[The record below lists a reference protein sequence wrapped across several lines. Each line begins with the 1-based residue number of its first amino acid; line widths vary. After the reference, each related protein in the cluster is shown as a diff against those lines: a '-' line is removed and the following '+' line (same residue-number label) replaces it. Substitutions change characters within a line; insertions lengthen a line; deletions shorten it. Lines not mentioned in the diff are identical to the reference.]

1 MWKFYW
7 FSHKTQNKKLYE
19 DVVFF
24 LIVSMITKLDD
35 HFNYMNSINGFGN
48 FWALKSISLI
58 KLTEYVIFLLDAFLF
73 VFVHVCRI
81 IISK

>member
-7 FSHKTQNKKLYE
+7 FSYKTQNKKLYE

-35 HFNYMNSINGFGN
+35 HFNYMNSINGF
-48 FWALKSISLI
+48 K
-58 KLTEYVIFLLDAFLF
+58 FLGIEEHQFN
-73 VFVHVCRI
+73 
-81 IISK
+81 